1 MAFLYAMSDIHGELE
16 VFEAALRQVDLR
28 DTANKLL
35 LLGDYIDYGAQSGQV
50 LRSIHELQQS
60 YGEEQIVVLKGNH
73 EVMLL
78 EWLETY
84 SRPKARK
91 SGEDDFFVWNDW
103 LRTDKDTGFKT
114 LRTFLSRD
122 EWEKFAQV
130 APTLSEDEMNLEAA
144 KMILAANKGLFRWL
158 KGLPCYY
165 ETETQIFVHAGVDEE
180 AGDWW
185 AWGTPDSVFT
195 GKYPAETGK
204 FYKDIIAGHV
214 GTASLAGDPD
224 YYRVFWDGQSHYYID
239 GSTAKS
245 GCLPIL
251 KYDTET
257 GHYTELVEGN
267 EERIENARKN

>member
-1 MAFLYAMSDIHGELE
+1 MAFYYAMSDIHGELE
-16 VFEAALRQVDLR
+16 VLEAALHQVDLKNG
-28 DTANKLL
+28 TNKLL

-50 LRSIHELQQS
+50 LRYIFELQQRH
-60 YGEEQIVVLKGNH
+60 GEERVVVLKGNH

-84 SRPKARK
+84 SRPKAREAV
-91 SGEDDFFVWNDW
+91 EDSFIVWNDW
-103 LRTDKDTGFKT
+103 LRTDRDTGFKT
-114 LRTFLSRD
+114 LRTLLSQD
-122 EWEKFAQV
+122 EWDKFAQV
-130 APTLSEDEMNLEAA
+130 APVLSEDEMNLEAS
-144 KMILAANKGLFRWL
+144 KIVLAANKGLLRWL

-204 FYKDIIAGHV
+204 FYKDVIAGHV

-224 YYRVFWDGQSHYYID
+224 YHRVFWDGQSHYYID
-239 GSTAKS
+239 GSTAES

-257 GHYTELVEGN
+257 GRYTELAEG
-267 EERIENARKN
+267 IEKEIESS